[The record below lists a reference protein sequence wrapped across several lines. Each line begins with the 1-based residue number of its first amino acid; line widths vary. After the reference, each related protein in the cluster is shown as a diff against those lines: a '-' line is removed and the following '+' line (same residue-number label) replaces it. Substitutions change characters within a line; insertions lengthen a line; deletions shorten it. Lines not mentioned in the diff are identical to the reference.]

1 MKSSTFV
8 FPAAIALLLAGC
20 STPPPRTA
28 APVLSSAPVSEI
40 PDYAET
46 DEAFDVSA
54 SVAVY
59 PTLWVSQPISLGLG
73 QAGYKVVGASQV
85 KNEPRVV
92 PPDFIVE
99 PLSFKHWL
107 EARRDG
113 TWLFTRLV
121 LQVRR
126 PVRVAT
132 DETGLAPQPEPRV
145 FQVYARRNIGSA
157 QASEAE
163 YRKNVSEAVEN
174 LMHIRE
180 FRKALEKSSGGA
192 VACN

>member
-8 FPAAIALLLAGC
+8 FAAAIASLLAGC
-20 STPPPRTA
+20 STPPPRAA
-28 APVLSSAPVSEI
+28 APVLSTAPVSEI
-40 PDYAET
+40 PGYAESG
-46 DEAFDVSA
+46 EAFDVSA

-73 QAGYKVVGASQV
+73 QAGYKVVGATQE
-85 KNEPRVV
+85 KNDPRVV

-99 PLSFKHWL
+99 PLSFNHWL

-126 PVRVAT
+126 PVRVAN

-145 FQVYARRNIGSA
+145 FQVYAKRNIGKA
-157 QASEAE
+157 LASEAE
-163 YRKNVSEAVEN
+163 YRKNVSAAIEN
-174 LMHIRE
+174 LMHICE
-180 FRKALEKSSGGA
+180 FRKSLEKSS
-192 VACN
+192 